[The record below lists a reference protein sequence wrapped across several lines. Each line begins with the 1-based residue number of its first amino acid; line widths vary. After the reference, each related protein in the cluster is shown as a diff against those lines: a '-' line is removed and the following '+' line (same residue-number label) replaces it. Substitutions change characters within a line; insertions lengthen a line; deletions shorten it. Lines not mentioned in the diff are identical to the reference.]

1 MKTVFKG
8 KLYFCTLLFL
18 LSIIA
23 LPIANAKT
31 TETTGLDLT
40 NKGEASLRIGALG
53 GTLKVEDPLSPLYGS
68 SLNIPL
74 QAYRSDDGKYG
85 YVHFQAVAESG
96 AAGTVSEDGK
106 TLTISNSASITG
118 SLSSVRPDNVLV
130 LYYDANSDGNIDQF
144 PAYLVG
150 LPNINIADNTV
161 TVSGSLPTGGIIKI
175 VQIVETPQFAIQ
187 TLVSPFKWPT
197 KIDGVK
203 RSVMSIGVPT
213 AVSINDSANAGF
225 VKVGK
230 KKVNVF
236 DEKVDLTIPYNK
248 DLITALGIDP
258 TTLTDTLKV
267 YSLSGNDFS
276 SVKVNSVDTLA
287 GTVTAKIKHL
297 SIYQVVIPSSE
308 RNSISYIQNVS
319 AKAKG
324 SKATIKYRLAD
335 ASRDASDVKIE
346 YRKLSDPGSGWV
358 EIKTE
363 NGVKPGNRK
372 VKWNVSGLDTG
383 HYQVKVTPAKN
394 INSTDVV
401 MTSTASPTFYVKNGA
416 AGAPSPSNFE
426 ATVDNSST
434 LPQVTLSWDSESNA
448 SSYNIYRQARFDTGG
463 FEKTL
468 TSITGTI
475 GTIFTDTTL
484 SASFYEA
491 IYQVTSVD
499 ADGRESLF
507 TSAKKQ
513 LKLASEVL
521 SGYGGYYYGG

>member
-31 TETTGLDLT
+31 TEATGLDLT
-40 NKGEASLRIGALG
+40 NDGEASLRIGALG

-74 QAYRSDDGKYG
+74 HAYRSDDGKYG
-85 YVHFQAVAESG
+85 FVHFQAQGS
-96 AAGTVSEDGK
+96 TVSDTAGVVSDDGT
-106 TLTISNSASITG
+106 TLTVSNDASTTG
-118 SLSSVRPDNVLV
+118 SLLSTRPGNVMV
-130 LYYDANSDGNIDQF
+130 LYYDADSDGAIDQF
-144 PAYLVG
+144 PAYLIG
-150 LPNINIADNTV
+150 PANISGNKIVVA
-161 TVSGSLPTGGIIKI
+161 GSLPTAGIIQI
-175 VQIVETPQFAIQ
+175 IQIVETPEFAIQ

-203 RSVMSIGVPT
+203 RNVMSVGVPA

-258 TTLTDTLKV
+258 ATLTDTLKV

-276 SVKVNSVDTLA
+276 SVKVGSVDTSA

-297 SIYQVVIPSSE
+297 SIYQVVMQSSD

-324 SKATIKYRLAD
+324 SKAAIKYRLAD
-335 ASRDASDVKIE
+335 ASGKSSDVKIE

-363 NGVKPGNRK
+363 SGVKPGNRK
-372 VKWNVSGLDTG
+372 VKWDVSGLDTG
-383 HYQVKVTPAKN
+383 HYQVKVTPTKN
-394 INSTDVV
+394 IDGTDVA
-401 MTSTASPTFYVKNGA
+401 MTSTASPTFYVKNGG
-416 AGAPSPSNFE
+416 AGASSPSITE
-426 ATVDNSST
+426 ATVDNSSL
-434 LPQVTLSWDSESNA
+434 LPQVTLSWDPESSA
-448 SSYNIYRQARFDTGG
+448 SSYNIYRQVRFSTGG
-463 FEKTL
+463 FDKTL
-468 TSITGTI
+468 TSIDNTT

-484 SASFYEA
+484 SSSFYEA
-491 IYQVTSVD
+491 VYQVTSVD
-499 ADGRESLF
+499 AGGRESLF
-507 TSAKKQ
+507 TSLKKQ